1 MKPVFRYSIVINL
14 SRNTRK
20 ISPNINTCKKI
31 YYSLNV
37 TVENIRHI
45 LYNIKNSLELS
56 FNAELSA
63 LKKF

>member
-1 MKPVFRYSIVINL
+1 MIKPVMKPVFRYSIVINL

-37 TVENIRHI
+37 TIENIRHI
-45 LYNIKNSLELS
+45 LYN
-56 FNAELSA
+56 
-63 LKKF
+63 KKFFRIIFLR